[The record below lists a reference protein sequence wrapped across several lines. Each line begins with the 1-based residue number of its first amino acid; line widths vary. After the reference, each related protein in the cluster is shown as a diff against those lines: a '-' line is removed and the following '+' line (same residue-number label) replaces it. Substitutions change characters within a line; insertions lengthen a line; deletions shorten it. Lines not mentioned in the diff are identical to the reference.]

1 MTSIAELYSNYLL
14 HRAVSTDSRS
24 ITPGSIFFALK
35 GQSFNGNT
43 FAQKALESGAAFV
56 VVDEAAFQLND
67 RCLLVE
73 DALTALQQL
82 ANYHRMTMNF
92 PVLAITGSNGK
103 TTTKELIRNVLAKK
117 YNVHATKG
125 NFNNHIGVP
134 LTILSTP
141 LITNF
146 LVVEMGA
153 NHQKEIE
160 LLCRIANP
168 DFGMITNVGK
178 AHLEGFGGF
187 EGVKI
192 GKGEMYSHLQ
202 QSGKVAFVNHDN
214 QHLNEMVKKHQL
226 ENAVYYG
233 TQGEVYCKG
242 ELLHTEPTLTMTWKC
257 ESAFGEIE
265 TQLIGAYNFENVLS
279 AITIGNYFRVKPEDI
294 REAVVA
300 YSPDNSRSQIIKS
313 GTNTIIMDAYNANP
327 SSMEAALKNFQKMNS
342 HSKYICIGDMAELG
356 DESFKEHQ
364 RIIELLKTIDNNQLI
379 LVGKNFGAFVGEIA
393 CLHFENSN
401 LAAEY
406 FQKQLP
412 ENSLILIKGSRSS
425 KMERLLELKIE
436 N

>member
-1 MTSIAELYSNYLL
+1 MTSIAEIYSKYLL
-14 HRAVSTDSRS
+14 HHIISTDSRS
-24 ITPGSIFFALK
+24 ILPGSLFFALK
-35 GQSFNGNT
+35 GPTFNGNT
-43 FAQKALESGAAFV
+43 FTKKALESGASFV
-56 VVDEAAFQLND
+56 VVDEAAFKLND
-67 RCLLVE
+67 QCLLVE
-73 DALTALQQL
+73 DALIALQQL
-82 ANYHRMTMNF
+82 ANHHRMTMNF

-160 LLCRIANP
+160 LLCKIANP

-187 EGVKI
+187 DGVKI
-192 GKGEMYSHLQ
+192 GKGEMYSHLHQ
-202 QSGKVAFVNHDN
+202 LGKVAFVNRDN
-214 QHLNEMVKKHQL
+214 LHLNEMVKKHEL
-226 ENAVYYG
+226 DNVVYYG
-233 TQGEVYCKG
+233 TEGELYCKG
-242 ELLHTEPTLTMTWKC
+242 ELLNTEPTLTMTWKC
-257 ESAFGEIE
+257 ESAFGEIQ

-279 AITIGNYFRVKPEDI
+279 AIAIGNYFRVKPEDI
-294 REAVVA
+294 SEAIVE

-364 RIIELLKTIDNNQLI
+364 RIIELLKTIDYNHLI
-379 LVGKNFGAFVGEIA
+379 LVGKNFGAFTGEIA
-393 CLHFENSN
+393 CLHFENSTA
-401 LAAEY
+401 AAEY

-425 KMERLLELKIE
+425 KMERLMELKIE
-436 N
+436 D

>member
-1 MTSIAELYSNYLL
+1 MTSIAEIYSKYLL
-14 HRAVSTDSRS
+14 HHVVSTDSRS
-24 ITPGSIFFALK
+24 ITLGSIFFALK
-35 GQSFNGNT
+35 GPTFNGNT

-56 VVDEAAFQLND
+56 VVDEPEFKLND

-73 DALTALQQL
+73 DTLTALQQL
-82 ANYHRMTMNF
+82 ANYHRMSMNF

-125 NFNNHIGVP
+125 NLNNHIGVP

-160 LLCRIANP
+160 SLCHIANP

-187 EGVKI
+187 DGVKI
-192 GKGEMYSHLQ
+192 GKGEMYSHLHQ
-202 QSGKVAFVNHDN
+202 PGKVAFVNHGN
-214 QHLNEMVKKHQL
+214 FHLIEMVKKHAL
-226 ENAVYYG
+226 DNVVYYG
-233 TQGEVYCKG
+233 TEGELYCKG
-242 ELLHTEPTLTMTWKC
+242 ELLHSEPTLTMTWKC
-257 ESAFGEIE
+257 ESAFGEIQ

-294 REAVVA
+294 NEAVVA

-313 GTNTIIMDAYNANP
+313 GSNTIIMDAYNANP

-342 HSKYICIGDMAELG
+342 DSKYICIGDMAELG
-356 DESFKEHQ
+356 DESYREHQ
-364 RIIELLKTIDNNQLI
+364 RIIELLKTIDYNHLI
-379 LVGKNFGAFVGEIA
+379 LVGKNFGAFAEEIA

-425 KMERLLELKIE
+425 KMEELIRIE